1 MFAHDQSEG
10 VEASILMNFVRW
22 REIHCL
28 AALHVS
34 ILLGSKFGTWLV
46 ETITLF
52 VSSNRTSN
60 TFVTGVGRRIL
71 VEKKIRDLVTRFGS

>member
-1 MFAHDQSEG
+1 MLADDQSEG

-22 REIHCL
+22 REFHCL

-34 ILLGSKFGTWLV
+34 ILLGSKSGTWLV

-60 TFVTGVGRRIL
+60 LFVTGVGRRIL
-71 VEKKIRDLVTRFGS
+71 VEKKIRDMVTRFGP

>member
-1 MFAHDQSEG
+1 MLAHDQSEP
-10 VEASILMNFVRW
+10 VEALILMNFVRW
-22 REIHCL
+22 REFHCL
-28 AALHVS
+28 AALHVA

-60 TFVTGVGRRIL
+60 PFVTGVGRRNL
-71 VEKKIRDLVTRFGS
+71 VEKKIRDMVTRFGS